1 MYRQSVRLR
10 PLGSLVGVVSLAS
23 LTSIAHAGGFALIEH
38 GASGLGN
45 AYAGAA
51 AVSSDTS
58 TVWFNP
64 AGMSQIEGREMAVGL
79 HLLTTD
85 TEWTDKGTTLGA
97 ALGRSVAS
105 GPDTTDAGT
114 TSALPNFYYV
124 APINEQWSYG
134 LSIGAP
140 YGSATEY
147 DANWKGRYT
156 TVKSGI
162 QVIDINPALSYKLSD
177 KVSLGFGI
185 SVQRL
190 TAELG
195 SAVDSGAACLGLANN
210 AEVPTSFTT
219 ADCVNAGLVPGNV
232 DNDGY
237 GEITGDSTTF
247 GFNLG
252 ALFTPNDRL
261 KVGVAYRHSTEHELD
276 GDGDFTIPQN
286 LQDVFASNTIE
297 ATQPVTGAFLTDSP
311 ATAEVDLPAT
321 FSVSAAWQA
330 NDRIELL
337 GDITWTGWSSFEEL
351 KVVYDNPAQSDTL
364 SVQEWED
371 VMRYS
376 AGINY
381 SHNDKLTLRT
391 GMAFDEEAI
400 PNAQRRTARIPGN
413 DRTWLSF
420 GGTYQVNQQFS
431 FDLGFAHLM
440 LDETPIDHTDPE
452 SRGVG
457 QEVRGTYDSS
467 VNIFSAQLNWSF
479 N

>member
-1 MYRQSVRLR
+1 MYKHSRRLR
-10 PLGSLVGVVSLAS
+10 LPGTLLGCISLAGIS
-23 LTSIAHAGGFALIEH
+23 GVAQAGGFALIEH
-38 GASGLGN
+38 GVSGLGN

-51 AVSSDTS
+51 AVSADGS

-64 AGMSQIEGREMAVGL
+64 AGMSQLQGRQVTLGL

-97 ALGRSVAS
+97 ALGRSPAS
-105 GPDTTDAGT
+105 GASTTDAGT

-147 DANWKGRYT
+147 DADWKGRYS

-162 QVIDINPALSYKLSD
+162 TVIDINPALSYKVSD

-195 SAVDSGAACLGLANN
+195 NAVDSGAACLGLASS
-210 AEVPTSFTT
+210 PGTSFTV
-219 ADCVNAGLVPGNV
+219 ADCVNEGLTPGNV
-232 DNDGY
+232 ENDGY
-237 GEITGDSTTF
+237 GEITGDSIAM

-252 ALFTPNDRL
+252 ALFTPNDKL
-261 KVGVAYRHSTEHELD
+261 KIGVAYRHSTDHELD
-276 GDGDFTIPQN
+276 GDGDFTIPEN
-286 LQDVFASNTIE
+286 LEAIFASNTIE
-297 ATQPVTGAFLTDSP
+297 ASQPLTSTFLTDSP
-311 ATAEVDLPAT
+311 ATAEVDLPAM
-321 FSVSAAWQA
+321 FSVSAAWMA

-337 GDITWTGWSSFEEL
+337 GDITWTGWSTFEEL
-351 KVVYDNPAQSDTL
+351 KVVYDNTLQPDTL

-376 AGINY
+376 AGVNY
-381 SHNDKLTLRT
+381 SHSDKLTLRA
-391 GMAFDEEAI
+391 GVAFDEEAI
-400 PNAQRRTARIPGN
+400 PNATRRTARIPGN

-420 GGTYQVNQQFS
+420 GANYQVNQKFS
-431 FDLGFAHLM
+431 FDLGFSHLM

-452 SRGVG
+452 SEGIG
-457 QEVRGTYDSS
+457 QEVRGTYDSH
-467 VNIFSAQLNWSF
+467 VNIVGAQLNWSF
-479 N
+479 K